1 MATINFSSTIT
12 KVDSATLTLNNSTY
26 IGVAIKLSHNDHLIN
41 TMTLADYTLP
51 NDYAYAGLIYTG
63 TKNYTITSTTAF
75 STATFVDGVYRATVD
90 ESYDDGNTYVSTAYQ
105 LLTYDI
111 DARWAEFQTLY
122 DPTNAANL
130 AIFNNV
136 TQAYADIATL
146 SANLAANYTT
156 INAKISY
163 ISGQLSSAVFYFTSQ
178 SVLTNATTVTVSTS
192 YYNGGLAIDSS
203 DLDILNLTITQ
214 TKSYAALP
222 QLNIAVSGNKSKTF
236 SAGSPIGS
244 PNYTDGVLENTIYCT
259 GDVAWE
265 WQSVSYLLVTTQIDA
280 DIAAYPTDSLF
291 NISNKALMLYFRG
304 LVDTAFAAEDYTTC
318 NDYIVA
324 IQNILIVVPNPFT
337 TSLIL
342 EENNSL
348 QSVSSILSTTG
359 LIWQYNLLWNT
370 KTQDVE
376 NAIVIEDNYLLP
388 DGNGS
393 ASFTS
398 EDTFDSAIY
407 EDGVYQLWN
416 YLADITG
423 GVASSNKSNNSGF
436 RTITTTIDAEFL
448 TFQANYDPENAE
460 QAASYQAMLDAYA
473 EIATLSSNIS
483 ANYAAIN
490 AQIAIIQANL
500 ALWVE
505 LDMSLVLTNK
515 SLMTLTINTTLP
527 NVVYNSQSLNL
538 SNTNDDSQEYIV
550 TTFPNNYID
559 LTKTFSSSEINFG
572 TQFEDG
578 VYKLNLSWSADND
591 MEFSG
596 VTYCL
601 VMTQVDCGIAQVVAN
616 RPNCKNVRSQLNM
629 LMFFRDMAL
638 DAYANED
645 YTTCNFYINKCIIIL
660 NQSGCGCGCN

>member
-1 MATINFSSTIT
+1 MATVNFSSTIT
-12 KVDSATLTLNNSTY
+12 KVNSATLTLNNSTY

-41 TMTLADYTLP
+41 TTTLADYTLP

-75 STATFVDGVYRATVD
+75 STATFADSVYRATVD

-105 LLTYDI
+105 LLTYNI

-146 SANLAANYTT
+146 STNLAANYTT

-203 DLDILNLTITQ
+203 DLDIVNLTNSQ
-214 TKSYAALP
+214 AKSYAALP

-265 WQSVSYLLVTTQIDA
+265 WESVSHLLVTTQLDANIDSYPQTNA
-280 DIAAYPTDSLF
+280 IEIANKMAMVELRSRMDVAFEDENYIEVSTLIA
-291 NISNKALMLYFRG
+291 NINAMFDTPSAGFTANAL
-304 LVDTAFAAEDYTTC
+304 LVDNSTIRLILQSFTHSTLYDIQY
-318 NDYIVA
+318 NA
-324 IQNILIVVPNPFT
+324 IWNSLTT
-337 TSLIL
+337 TSDDATFFD
-342 EENNSL
+342 
-348 QSVSSILSTTG
+348 ST
-359 LIWQYNLLWNT
+359 LF
-370 KTQDVE
+370 
-376 NAIVIEDNYLLP
+376 LP
-388 DGNGS
+388 DGEGSVSVESNEVFSISIYNDGVHFIMSYLVSDNGS
-393 ASFTS
+393 
-398 EDTFDSAIY
+398 Y
-407 EDGVYQLWN
+407 YQIQKPVL
-416 YLADITG
+416 
-423 GVASSNKSNNSGF
+423 V
-436 RTITTTIDAEFL
+436 TTTIDAEFL

-460 QAASYQAMLDAYA
+460 QAASYQAMLSAYA

-490 AQIAIIQANL
+490 AQITIIQANL

-550 TTFPNNYID
+550 TTFPNNYVD
-559 LTKTFSSSEINFG
+559 LTKTFSSSTINFG